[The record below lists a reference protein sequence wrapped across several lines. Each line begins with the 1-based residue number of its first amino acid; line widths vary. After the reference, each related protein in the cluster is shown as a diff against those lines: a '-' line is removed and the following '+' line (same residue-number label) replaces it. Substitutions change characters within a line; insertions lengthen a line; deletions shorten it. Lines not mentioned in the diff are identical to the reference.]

1 MLDSVPLQALR
12 SNWMGNRR
20 NRRSRRQANQGN
32 PSSEN
37 SSRAA
42 RIDALLAQVQNI
54 DLTGI
59 ADEGTRA
66 LVSLLLNLVEEL
78 RGELKKAHQEIA
90 YLRERLGGRQGGA
103 GKPGDQPESPPP
115 QQTLSSEKERQEP
128 KERTRRAKLG
138 EIEIDREEKLE
149 LDRATLPPDAED
161 KGYEAVVVQEL
172 RIATDNVR
180 FFRKKYYSPSQG
192 KTYLAPLPD
201 GYGGEYGPN
210 VRTLCVMFSHLCHMT
225 EPKIG
230 EWFANMGI
238 LISAGQISHFLTEGQ
253 EAFHREKEAIVEAGL
268 NSSPW
273 QHMDDTGTRVDGV
286 NWHCQVICNP
296 LYTAYFTTQRKD
308 RLTVIDVLRNQRKRV
323 FRLNDEAMALL
334 RQFGVS
340 ERTMEAL
347 RHLPWDQ
354 ELSEAELEDG
364 LERHLP
370 QLGATARSR
379 IVEASAIAAYHAE
392 VGHPVVRL
400 LICDDAK
407 QFKLV
412 TEELGLCWIHDG
424 RHYKN
429 LEPWVPYH
437 RQLLDGFGKR
447 YWDYYKE
454 LLAYRQQPSAEEA
467 LRLSGAFDE
476 LFATVTGYDALDQR
490 IAKTKANKGQLLM
503 VLRHPEIPLHNNP
516 AELGARGRVR
526 KRVVSYGPRSP
537 QGAKAWDTFQ
547 TLLGTAKKL
556 GVNFFYY
563 LRDRIGGA
571 RQMPSLADLIPQRAK
586 DLQLG
591 SSWESP

>member
-1 MLDSVPLQALR
+1 MGSRR
-12 SNWMGNRR
+12 S
-20 NRRSRRQANQGN
+20 RRSRRQPSQGDPSEANSPRVAGAN
-32 PSSEN
+32 
-37 SSRAA
+37 
-42 RIDALLAQVQNI
+42 ALLDQVQKI

-59 ADEGTRA
+59 EDEKARA
-66 LVSLLLNLVEEL
+66 IIGLLLNLVEEL

-90 YLRERLGGRQGGA
+90 YLREQLRLRPGGGGERC
-103 GKPGDQPESPPP
+103 GHPESSPP
-115 QQTLSSEKERQEP
+115 QQTHSSEKERSEP
-128 KERTRRAKLG
+128 KQRTRRAKLS
-138 EIEIDREEKLE
+138 EIRIDKEVKLD

-161 KGYEAVVVQEL
+161 KGYEAKVVQEL
-172 RIATDNVR
+172 RIATENVR
-180 FFRKKYYSPSQG
+180 FLRKKYYSASLG

-201 GYGGEYGPN
+201 GYCGEYGPN
-210 VRTLCVMFSHLCHMT
+210 VKTLCVMFSHLCHMT

-238 LISAGQISHFLTEGQ
+238 VISAGQISHFLTDGH
-253 EAFHREKEAIVEAGL
+253 EAFHQEKEEIVEAGL

-273 QHMDDTGTRVDGV
+273 QHIDDTGTRVDGV

-296 LYTAYFTTQRKD
+296 LYTAYFTTARKD
-308 RLTVIDVLRNQRKRV
+308 RLTVIDVLRNQRERV
-323 FRLNDEAMALL
+323 FRLNDEAVVLL

-340 ERTMEAL
+340 ERTLKQL
-347 RHLPWDQ
+347 RHLPWER
-354 ELSEAELEDG
+354 ELSETELEDG
-364 LERHLP
+364 LNQIPEL
-370 QLGATARSR
+370 AAMARSR

-429 LEPWVPYH
+429 LGPWLIYH
-437 RQLLDGFGKR
+437 RQLLDAFLKR

-454 LLAYRQQPSAEEA
+454 LLCYRRQPSAAEA
-467 LRLSGAFDE
+467 MRLSGGFDQ
-476 LFATVTGYDALDQR
+476 LFSTVTGFEALDQR

-526 KRVVSYGPRSP
+526 KRVVSYGPRSEK
-537 QGAKAWDTFQ
+537 GAKTWDTFQ

-556 GVNFFYY
+556 GVNFFHY

-571 RQMPSLADLIPQRAK
+571 RQMPSLADLIHQRAK
-586 DLQLG
+586 HLQLG
-591 SSWESP
+591 ASWESP